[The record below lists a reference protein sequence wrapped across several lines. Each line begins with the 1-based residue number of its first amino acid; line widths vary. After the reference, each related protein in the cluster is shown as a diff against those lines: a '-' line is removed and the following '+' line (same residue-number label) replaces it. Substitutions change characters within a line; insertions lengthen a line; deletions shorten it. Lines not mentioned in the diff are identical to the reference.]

1 MIRRSSKKKI
11 NYNLSDL
18 VDRLAIDQIKQIQLE
33 KSVKNYEKSISKIG
47 KSIDLLFKRKK
58 IKLNDQLVG
67 IFLSLSQINL
77 FIWITRKEISN
88 QRKPDPKKIKLS
100 HQLNAL
106 RNQLKNKLS
115 KIYYGKSKSSEK
127 KTNTNKEDLLG
138 WNLSSL
144 NE

>member
-67 IFLSLSQINL
+67 ILLSLSQINL

-127 KTNTNKEDLLG
+127 
-138 WNLSSL
+138 
-144 NE
+144 

>member
-67 IFLSLSQINL
+67 ILLSLSQINL

-127 KTNTNKEDLLG
+127 KNQY
-138 WNLSSL
+138 
-144 NE
+144 

>member
-47 KSIDLLFKRKK
+47 KSIDLLFKRKNK
-58 IKLNDQLVG
+58 VKRPISWNS
-67 IFLSLSQINL
+67 LSLSQINL

-127 KTNTNKEDLLG
+127 KPILTKRIY
-138 WNLSSL
+138 
-144 NE
+144 

>member
-67 IFLSLSQINL
+67 ILLSLSQINL

-88 QRKPDPKKIKLS
+88 QRKPDPK
-100 HQLNAL
+100 
-106 RNQLKNKLS
+106 
-115 KIYYGKSKSSEK
+115 
-127 KTNTNKEDLLG
+127 
-138 WNLSSL
+138 
-144 NE
+144 

>member
-67 IFLSLSQINL
+67 ILLSLSQINL
-77 FIWITRKEISN
+77 FIWITRNEISN
-88 QRKPDPKKIKLS
+88 QRKPVPKKIKLS

-127 KTNTNKEDLLG
+127 TNTNKEDLLG

>member
-58 IKLNDQLVG
+58 IKLSDQLVG
-67 IFLSLSQINL
+67 ILLSLSQINL